1 MTKSKRIKEGFPEE
15 VIFKLSLRGKLEEER
30 LLDKMNSLCGL
41 PPKIQKSMGRLR
53 IQSRH

>member
-30 LLDKMNSLCGL
+30 LLDKMNSLYGL
-41 PPKIQKSMGRLR
+41 PHKVQKRMGRLR

>member
-30 LLDKMNSLCGL
+30 LLDKMNGLCGL
-41 PPKIQKSMGRLR
+41 PPKV
-53 IQSRH
+53 